1 MEKIYTT
8 EPTEI
13 EQKVYDI
20 LDELGVDYGVVEHEP
35 LLSLIHI

>member
-20 LDELGVDYGVVEHEP
+20 LDESCNVVKF
-35 LLSLIHI
+35 S